1 MAAHLLLQETPFS
14 RNRNFEAFDDPRFA
28 RAIALYRR
36 LRALLSD
43 LERAVAASAKGGKDG
58 TRVVVTEEANRVRLD
73 FDSASCVRTAF
84 IERPAWNVLMLHP
97 RARAVVEALSK
108 STSNSTGNSTSNTDG
123 KEGRAA

>member
-43 LERAVAASAKGGKDG
+43 LERAVATSAKDG

-73 FDSASCVRTAF
+73 FDSASYVRTAF

-97 RARAVVEALSK
+97 RARAVVEALS
-108 STSNSTGNSTSNTDG
+108 TSNTDG